1 MICRLFFALGVVAFS
16 AMAAIPSR
24 AEEPAAAPAITSAE
38 KQDASP
44 AAEPSPENEL
54 LGEEPLG
61 LEKPASIS
69 AAPQAAEDWTKDPP
83 VALSGAEKTVEDP
96 DEAAAPAPASREA
109 AETKPEAEPSP
120 AEEPA
125 ASQSMAAQPPEPAVA
140 SKPVEEP
147 SPKTAADPAEA
158 VASKPIEEQ
167 SPKTTAAD
175 PAEAV
180 AAKPVEEPSPKTT
193 VAPAEAE
200 TLRNALSS
208 LPAGASDEERNE
220 RAALVSFYESRA
232 YAPLWT
238 APGAG
243 YTPKASALEA
253 EIKRSRDWG
262 LDPRDFPLPAGLGAE
277 SAAARSPQDLAAAEV
292 KISLAALKYGR
303 YARGGRIINPSE
315 QLSSYLDRRPQ
326 LMKPQAILDG
336 LAAADQVD
344 AYLRGLHPKHPQF
357 ERLRQ
362 KYLALA
368 ARKREGAEAKRLL
381 ANMEEWRWMPEDMGD
396 VYVWNNIPEY
406 TQRVMKDGLV
416 VRKEAI
422 VTGQMDKQTPIFSR
436 QLRKIT
442 FRPTWIVPDSIKVR
456 ELLPNLIRG
465 GSLMREWGLEVL
477 RDGEPINWRKVDW
490 SATDIRNFEV
500 IQPNGPKSVMGKVKF
515 SFPSQHT
522 VFMHDALERDKWM
535 FRVSKRTYS
544 HGCMRVQNP
553 IGLAEIILRED
564 KGWDTAKTRESLNK
578 GGNNNEIPI
587 EHKVMVHM
595 TYFTA
600 LVDDDGKLHTFPDV
614 YGHERRITL
623 ALEGKWSQIVKGRD
637 HLAPVE
643 LNEANVHHRY
653 YADDEAYEQPM
664 PRHGYPYLH
673 LQKQLSGFA
682 FRGER
687 RRVRAISSRAASV
700 SVSLKHRA
708 IRRGASTELSPRM
721 RSWFDKPP

>member
-1 MICRLFFALGVVAFS
+1 MIRRLFFALGAVAFS

-24 AEEPAAAPAITSAE
+24 AEEPATAPAITSAE
-38 KQDASP
+38 APSAEKPAASP
-44 AAEPSPENEL
+44 AAEPSPENSSEL
-54 LGEEPLG
+54 LGEEPSG
-61 LEKPASIS
+61 LEKPASMS

-83 VALSGAEKTVEDP
+83 VTIGGAEKTVEDP

-125 ASQSMAAQPPEPAVA
+125 ASQSMAAQPAEPAVA

-147 SPKTAADPAEA
+147 SPKTQNTPAAA
-158 VASKPIEEQ
+158 
-167 SPKTTAAD
+167 

-180 AAKPVEEPSPKTT
+180 AAKPVDEPSPKTQNIPAAAPAETVAAKPVDEPSPKTT
-193 VAPAEAE
+193 AAPAEAE
-200 TLRNALSS
+200 ALRNALSS

-220 RAALVSFYESRA
+220 RAALMSFYESRG

-238 APGAG
+238 AFGAG
-243 YTPKASALEA
+243 YTPKASTLEA
-253 EIKRSRDWG
+253 EIKRSKDWG

-277 SAAARSPQDLAAAEV
+277 SAAAQSPQDLAAAEM

-368 ARKREGAEAKRLL
+368 PRKRESAEARRLL

-442 FRPTWIVPDSIKVR
+442 FKPTWIVPDSIKVR

-653 YADDEAYEQPM
+653 YPDDEAYEQTM
-664 PRHGYPYLH
+664 PRHGYP
-673 LQKQLSGFA
+673 SA
-682 FRGER
+682 T
-687 RRVRAISSRAASV
+687 SRNTFLD
-700 SVSLKHRA
+700 SLFGGGGGYEQYPTA
-708 IRRGASTELSPRM
+708 PRPYQY
-721 RSWFDKPP
+721 R

>member
-1 MICRLFFALGVVAFS
+1 M
-16 AMAAIPSR
+16 
-24 AEEPAAAPAITSAE
+24 TSAE
-38 KQDASP
+38 ATSAETPSAQEPATSP
-44 AAEPSPENEL
+44 AAEPSPANSSEL
-54 LGEEPLG
+54 LGEEPSG
-61 LEKPASIS
+61 LEKPASMS
-69 AAPQAAEDWTKDPP
+69 AAPQGAEDWTTDPP
-83 VALSGAEKTVEDP
+83 VATGAEKTVEDP

-125 ASQSMAAQPPEPAVA
+125 ASQSVAAQPAEP
-140 SKPVEEP
+140 
-147 SPKTAADPAEA
+147 
-158 VASKPIEEQ
+158 
-167 SPKTTAAD
+167 
-175 PAEAV
+175 AV
-180 AAKPVEEPSPKTT
+180 AAKPVEEPSPKTLNIPAA
-193 VAPAEAE
+193 APAEAE
-200 TLRNALSS
+200 ALRKALSS

-220 RAALVSFYESRA
+220 RAALVSFYESRG
-232 YAPLWT
+232 YAPLWI
-238 APGAG
+238 ALGAG
-243 YTPKASALEA
+243 FTPKASALEA
-253 EIKRSRDWG
+253 EIKRSKDWG

-277 SAAARSPQDLAAAEV
+277 SAAAHSPEDLAAAEI

-336 LAAADQVD
+336 VAAADQVD

-368 ARKREGAEAKRLL
+368 ARKHESAEAKRLL

-456 ELLPNLIRG
+456 ELLPNLVRG

-564 KGWDTAKTRESLNK
+564 KGWDAAKTRESLNK

-587 EHKVMVHM
+587 EHKTMVHM

-643 LNEANVHHRY
+643 LNEANAHHRY
-653 YADDEAYEQPM
+653 YADDEAYEQPT
-664 PRHGYPYLH
+664 PRHGYP
-673 LQKQLSGFA
+673 
-682 FRGER
+682 
-687 RRVRAISSRAASV
+687 SSTSRNSFLDLLFGGGGGYEQYPAA
-700 SVSLKHRA
+700 
-708 IRRGASTELSPRM
+708 PRPYQY
-721 RSWFDKPP
+721 R